1 MSPLLRYDRL
11 QLRAGPPPAN
21 ADCAIDREGLI
32 AISPDRDD
40 YIGNPSTTA
49 ENMRQKWKLR
59 DQRSSAWLRDAS
71 HFSRLESRG
80 EARRS
85 GILTVRPVQ
94 SSENLAQA
102 GSAALEVPGL
112 GPRRRVLSAL
122 SQTVSGSQSPVM
134 LWSHYNLSTNDKTI
148 SPRPLD
154 DPTHIL
160 IMYDQT
166 VPADKNKGDFPH
178 IEMAICDL
186 VLLVNAPRILASSF
200 PRREQYT
207 LPRVLLYMPDLATA
221 HAVVTFLHTLHQQEL
236 FRACIPQWILDA
248 MMPLP
253 LPIALKDP
261 ELSDTASFATTQAK
275 RSLGSLRWFHK
286 KSAASSMVS
295 LLATTAAGPDIEYD
309 QRRNDALKMQTE
321 RAKDLI
327 RASMT
332 SNDIGPT
339 SDELGRARDR
349 LRGIKK
355 TLCYLGFTWNTG
367 TCNEPVWEELIA
379 RLGVVERAI
388 ELRAQLVEDAREKM
402 MGPRRWQY

>member
-1 MSPLLRYDRL
+1 MSPFPRYARL

-49 ENMRQKWKLR
+49 EDMRQKWKLR
-59 DQRSSAWLRDAS
+59 DQRAWLRDAS
-71 HFSRLESRG
+71 HFSRLASRG

-102 GSAALEVPGL
+102 GSAALAR
-112 GPRRRVLSAL
+112 RRRVLSAL

-134 LWSHYNLSTNDKTI
+134 VWSHYNLSTNDKTI

-186 VLLVNAPRILASSF
+186 VFLVNAPRILASSF

-253 LPIALKDP
+253 IALKDP

-295 LLATTAAGPDIEYD
+295 LLATTAAGLEYD
-309 QRRNDALKMQTE
+309 QRNDALKMQTE
-321 RAKDLI
+321 RAKDVLG
-327 RASMT
+327 ASME

-339 SDELGRARDR
+339 GDELGRARDR

-355 TLCYLGFTWNTG
+355 NLCYLGFTWNTG
-367 TCNEPVWEELIA
+367 TCNEPVWEELTA

-388 ELRAQLVEDAREKM
+388 ELRAQLVEDVREKV
-402 MGPRRWQY
+402 MGPRQRNQ